1 MSVSVVSG
9 LGSFV
14 TSVSDLGSSKEPVEK
29 EEREKRD
36 GRLGKERRERQRR
49 LVVAERA
56 EAMF

>member
-1 MSVSVVSG
+1 MLVSVVSA

-29 EEREKRD
+29 EEMEKRD
-36 GRLGKERRERQRR
+36 GCLGKERRERQRR